1 MISAHTPETRDAFE
15 TFLRSLAEGS
25 ATQQDWRRFTI
36 AQYQDPALELAR
48 VALVRA
54 SQHQPQM
61 PTESAKVQA
70 LADEIG
76 RRFNA

>member
-36 AQYQDPALELAR
+36 VQYRDPALEAAR
-48 VALVRA
+48 AELVRA

-70 LADEIG
+70 LASEID